1 MECVQRDL
9 IRVLLDHV
17 CSLGLISRAT
27 YLGAV
32 DLVYAGMELPA
43 LLRDASFNVID
54 CGVI

>member
-1 MECVQRDL
+1 MNMECVQRDL

-43 LLRDASFNVID
+43 LLREPEGRDSAV
-54 CGVI
+54 